1 MNNISPGL
9 AESLFRNNR
18 ESDVKINTEEMLK
31 KGSFD
36 DHDQKQSVVAVH
48 GKLSHKFVGFLN
60 PGEKKRV

>member
-36 DHDQKQSVVAVH
+36 DHDQK
-48 GKLSHKFVGFLN
+48 
-60 PGEKKRV
+60 